1 MAWHTHGPKLD
12 ASDLKLMCTAYVLYL
27 NYSCC
32 SLQLEE
38 LQLRLSRL
46 EPKPKAKKVE
56 PDEHWKI
63 GQCCTLKTLSQFG
76 CLSQGNTC

>member
-38 LQLRLSRL
+38 LQLRLPRL
-46 EPKPKAKKVE
+46 EPKPGATKS
-56 PDEHWKI
+56 
-63 GQCCTLKTLSQFG
+63 SQMSTG
-76 CLSQGNTC
+76 RLANVVPSKL

>member
-1 MAWHTHGPKLD
+1 MVWRTHGPKLD

-38 LQLRLSRL
+38 LQLCSLRLQFQ
-46 EPKPKAKKVE
+46 PGKPK
-56 PDEHWKI
+56 
-63 GQCCTLKTLSQFG
+63 LSQ
-76 CLSQGNTC
+76 LSTGRLANVVP